1 MEGGAPLLRAGSN
14 GGDVGGDYAFA
25 KYNKKIVR
33 APQQQRAFASA
44 LQP

>member
-1 MEGGAPLLRAGSN
+1 MLKPGSN

-33 APQQQRAFASA
+33 SP
-44 LQP
+44 P